1 MKITFKKKVD
11 QAEIKLIDF
20 LSQNIDLSKQK
31 IKMVLK
37 NGGVWL
43 KKGNQKKLL
52 RVRRATS
59 MIRKGD
65 YVELNFDPSIK
76 IINIQEIKSI
86 KKTKNWGVWF
96 KPPGVLSQG
105 TKFGDEGSILRFVE
119 KHKDR
124 EIFLIQRLDRE
135 TSGLMLFAYNKKSAG
150 LFSEMIRN
158 NEIKKSYQAE
168 VKGELKSGKI
178 DIPLDNKKAIT
189 HFEYVKKSKN
199 GSYILI
205 KTETGRLHQIR
216 KHFDLLKHP
225 IMGDPKYGI
234 GNKNKEGLKLV
245 ATDLDFIDPFTREA
259 VHIELPEALNLF

>member
-1 MKITFKKKVD
+1 MKISFQKKVD
-11 QAEIKLIDF
+11 TKEIKLIDF
-20 LSQNIDLSKQK
+20 LSQNIELSKQK
-31 IKMVLK
+31 IKLALK

-76 IINIQEIKSI
+76 IINIEEIKSI

-105 TKFGDEGSILRFVE
+105 TKFGDEGSILRHVE
-119 KHKDR
+119 KHKDS

-135 TSGLMLFAYNKKSAG
+135 TGGLMLFAYNKKSAG

-158 NEIKKSYQAE
+158 NEIKKTYQAE

-189 HFEYVKKSKN
+189 HFKFIKKSEN

-205 KTETGRLHQIR
+205 NTETGRLHQIR
-216 KHFDLLKHP
+216 KHFDILKHP

-245 ATDLDFIDPFTREA
+245 ASELDFIDPFTREPI
-259 VHIELPEALNLF
+259 HIELPEELKLF